1 MERRWWRSQKRGKS
15 RFEKLFLPHFFFA
28 PSTENKIRESQ
39 DFSKR
44 SSDAPKY
51 CASVVQP
58 SAASK
63 IQNHKFTTVVLLERA
78 LEDSGDEPMA
88 IYCQVID
95 QAVSWMSTSRIFK
108 TINHAF
114 ATYQQPQK
122 KLSCFTLNVKLNML
136 EYIMKL

>member
-1 MERRWWRSQKRGKS
+1 MAEENVYDCIVNSKRAEWKDGDGELKNAVRAGS
-15 RFEKLFLPHFFFA
+15 KNYFCPIFFA

-63 IQNHKFTTVVLLERA
+63 IQNHKFTTVVLIERA

-88 IYCQVID
+88 IYCPVID
-95 QAVSWMSTSRIFK
+95 QAVS
-108 TINHAF
+108 
-114 ATYQQPQK
+114 
-122 KLSCFTLNVKLNML
+122 
-136 EYIMKL
+136 